1 MAKPSRYQANCQVMA
16 KLQRI
21 LDANPDWRFHQA
33 LQNCGISLRGVSDQ
47 FYEESEDTLARLNEV
62 SPGA

>member
-1 MAKPSRYQANCQVMA
+1 MAKLSRYRANCLIMA

-33 LQNCGISLRGVSDQ
+33 LQNSGISSSPAEDQ
-47 FYEESEDTLARLNEV
+47 FYEESEKTLANLNKV
-62 SPGA
+62 SPDA